1 MVSTELMVVWMGLAV
16 VSGFSLSLLFFD
28 SSLEKYLIR
37 RTAMVRENIKHL
49 RRQIGATKTASPE
62 FCQEENNDRGA

>member
-16 VSGFSLSLLFFD
+16 VSGASLSLLFFD

-37 RTAMVRENIKHL
+37 KTARIWENF
-49 RRQIGATKTASPE
+49 RYWCRQIGATNTEGPD
-62 FCQEENNDRGA
+62 FCREENNDRGA